1 MCVYNRIYKKA
12 LKGNEKQK
20 TKVIVARKGRN
31 NMRRP
36 RGVKG
41 KYKVVDKRLKK
52 DKRAEDRRSKK
63 QKTRRPPTRLAKK
76 PKLAK
81 DSGDV

>member
-1 MCVYNRIYKKA
+1 MYKKA
-12 LKGNEKQK
+12 LKGTQKQK
-20 TKVIVARKGRN
+20 TTVIVARKGRN

-41 KYKVVDKRLKK
+41 KYKVVDGRMKK
-52 DKRAEDRRSKK
+52 DKRAEQRQSKK
-63 QKTRRPPTRLAKK
+63 HKSRRPPTRLSKK

-81 DSGDV
+81 DSGLD